1 MSIEEV
7 IQNQQNNEGE
17 RSFIFENILEL
28 DWR

>member
-17 RSFIFENILEL
+17 RSFILDNILEP